1 MLYENYKLL
10 YPLNLCRVTGKLV
23 LLIYFRLMLS
33 NIKCFGVPPQLKQ
46 DVVSPQ
52 ASKG

>member
-1 MLYENYKLL
+1 MPL
-10 YPLNLCRVTGKLV
+10 YPLNLSKVTGKLV

-33 NIKCFGVPPQLKQ
+33 NNKCFGVPHQLKLE
-46 DVVSPQ
+46 VVSPQ